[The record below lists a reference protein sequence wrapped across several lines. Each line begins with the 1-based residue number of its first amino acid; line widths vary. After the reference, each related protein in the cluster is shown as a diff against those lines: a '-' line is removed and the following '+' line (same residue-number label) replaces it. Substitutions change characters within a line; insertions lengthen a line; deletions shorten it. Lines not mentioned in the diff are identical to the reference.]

1 MALQGRIIGHDTKYT
16 KPPDPNPGH
25 GTKYTKPPDPNPR
38 SRRQIYQLW
47 YLFATT
53 LSASLQSLC
62 YNPGKNRSKVPSRK
76 VTMHCPA
83 PHCDSL
89 KVRPMA
95 TSERKRVYWQLK
107 TGLRRV
113 HILQNKKKII
123 PISAVDNKK
132 KKDFIKLQS
141 YRWRQKS
148 AGVTYYD
155 LRRRLDKG

>member
-1 MALQGRIIGHDTKYT
+1 MVIHVYGVSQGEALCDWIYYLRDEPSI
-16 KPPDPNPGH
+16 PNLQTSIPGH
-25 GTKYTKPPDPNPR
+25 GAKYTNYGISVPQPCPPPSN
-38 SRRQIYQLW
+38 
-47 YLFATT
+47 
-53 LSASLQSLC
+53 LC
-62 YNPGKNRSKVPSRK
+62 YNAGKNRSKVPSRK

-83 PHCDSL
+83 PRCDSL

-113 HILQNKKKII
+113 HILQNKKKKKKIT
-123 PISAVDNKK
+123 PISAVDNK

-148 AGVTYYD
+148 AGVTYNG
-155 LRRRLDKG
+155 LRRRSDEG

>member
-1 MALQGRIIGHDTKYT
+1 MISLIWTGNPQILLTHLNFLNSSWSCILLSIEYT
-16 KPPDPNPGH
+16 KAPD
-25 GTKYTKPPDPNPR
+25 TNPR

-62 YNPGKNRSKVPSRK
+62 YNTGKNKSKVPSRK

-83 PHCDSL
+83 PRCDSL

-113 HILQNKKKII
+113 HILQNKKNNN
-123 PISAVDNKK
+123 SDFCSRQKK
-132 KKDFIKLQS
+132 KIL
-141 YRWRQKS
+141 
-148 AGVTYYD
+148 
-155 LRRRLDKG
+155 